1 MAWVRVPGLPGFMY
15 KRKVLEV
22 ISSTTGKVAKFDF
35 KTDNRTRGQFSRMAV
50 FINLDKLLVSQILV
64 NGSSKESDK
73 SAVDD
78 EPRRTNCELGKGIE
92 SAFRLWMLVERK
104 KRIGFRFDVF
114 TDENEMTS
122 DERGIAK
129 EAFRVLAFQA
139 IETDLAFFDSRV
151 KGIPKFSPKSQNW
164 SAKGSSLG
172 FETQKRNNT
181 LVVVRAGGGSQSD
194 HGIDRLRLKSLG
206 KKPMHDFGLNVPSV
220 GPLSKFNPASPCLQV
235 YPTEADQPN
244 TCAPLKLWGAG
255 SSGKLVEG
263 FEPPIQTNKLDGI
276 KAYFNPT
283 FEGPVEVEVQLTK
296 SSTGNKDRK
305 LMVNLAL
312 LRKDEKIVML

>member
-1 MAWVRVPGLPGFMY
+1 MAWVRVLGLPRFMY

-22 ISSTTGKVAKFDF
+22 IGSTTGKVAKFDF

-64 NGSSKESDK
+64 NGEIQLVVYEALPKICFPCGKYRHIGGSQESSGMV
-73 SAVDD
+73 A
-78 EPRRTNCELGKGIE
+78 GK
-92 SAFRLWMLVERK
+92 R
-104 KRIGFRFDVF
+104 RIGFRFDVF
-114 TDENEMTS
+114 TDENEMTG

-129 EAFRVLAFQA
+129 EAFRVLAFRA
-139 IETDLAFFDSRV
+139 IETNLDFFDSRV
-151 KGIPKFSPKSQNW
+151 KGIPKFSPKSQNG

-172 FETQKRNNT
+172 FETQKRKNT
-181 LVVVRAGGGSQSD
+181 LVVVRAGGRSQLD

-255 SSGKLVEG
+255 SSGNGLMGKLN
-263 FEPPIQTNKLDGI
+263 ILT
-276 KAYFNPT
+276 T
-283 FEGPVEVEVQLTK
+283 FSKPDNDHQQAHILTHA
-296 SSTGNKDRK
+296 RK
-305 LMVNLAL
+305 F
-312 LRKDEKIVML
+312 